1 MNVVGMWLGM
11 QMSGC
16 HSPLRMQRL
25 WTCLV
30 DGELSKWVE
39 FGGESVM
46 HVVFPPGCRQ
56 RLGCLYHSCS
66 PSGFS
71 VGKSVA
77 KPLLS
82 VPSHVSDCINCTD
95 HLSTGCS

>member
-16 HSPLRMQRL
+16 HPPLRMQRL

-56 RLGCLYHSCS
+56 KAGM
-66 PSGFS
+66 
-71 VGKSVA
+71 
-77 KPLLS
+77 S
-82 VPSHVSDCINCTD
+82 VPFLFPKWFLCRQICGQTTSLCPFSC
-95 HLSTGCS
+95 LRLY